1 MRAGHHFPSL
11 VIIFMKKIKRQ
22 IAKTF
27 LAKDCTTLFIS
38 SWVNVVVA
46 ISPLGQYQ
54 RNAEG
59 IQEHTYSLT
68 HISHVYSSLYSW
80 DRIVCIGF

>member
-59 IQEHTYSLT
+59 VPSLFFLSQPVTYLV
-68 HISHVYSSLYSW
+68 IVYRRAVMYCL
-80 DRIVCIGF
+80 IP